1 MHAGCLKEEQ
11 FDMTNG
17 IQKQPPDSNNI
28 LPNDGTREFQSS
40 SAHRRSFLKSLGLGI
55 TGLASFPN
63 ITNGQGESSPSM
75 QAELVPYVKGRFHHV
90 MDPPGKRFDQKK
102 RPWYVND
109 HCFFVDKKNQVIH
122 WYGITNPIPP
132 NGESMYGPGSSLY
145 MGHATATSPY
155 GPWTEHPHIF
165 AEPEENGHIG
175 CPFVVPYE
183 DGYLMLYPNNR
194 VDKKRLFVATSKDLF
209 YWEKLEGFGPVGEGN
224 LRDPCFVR
232 LDDGSYLLYAADWS
246 YEKIPHVRLF
256 KTKDLL
262 NYEALEPA
270 LLGPEPVTKLSYIE
284 SPFVLRHNGI
294 YFLFANFSH
303 HQYCETVLYTS
314 KDPHKFDWNKP
325 LNTIFTHA
333 PEVFEWH
340 GRYYISHCGLEDQHW
355 TRPGLYLAELD
366 FIPNT

>member
-1 MHAGCLKEEQ
+1 
-11 FDMTNG
+11 
-17 IQKQPPDSNNI
+17 
-28 LPNDGTREFQSS
+28 
-40 SAHRRSFLKSLGLGI
+40 
-55 TGLASFPN
+55 
-63 ITNGQGESSPSM
+63 
-75 QAELVPYVKGRFHHV
+75 
-90 MDPPGKRFDQKK
+90 MDPPGKLFDQKK

-314 KDPHKFDWNKP
+314 QDPHKFDWNKP